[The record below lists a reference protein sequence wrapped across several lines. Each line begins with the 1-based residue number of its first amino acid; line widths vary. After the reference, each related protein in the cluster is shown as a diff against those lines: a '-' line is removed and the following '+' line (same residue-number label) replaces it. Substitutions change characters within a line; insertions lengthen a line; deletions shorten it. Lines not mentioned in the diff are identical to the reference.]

1 MTFSGLLRSLMV
13 VMLLTQGVGC
23 FGQGAGAAPV
33 PAVRSVPVV
42 KVLVQSPADTVTD
55 LQVFCLFRSSAENT
69 LHGSLVEIDEK
80 LHGLLGQIRKPEL
93 FGGEF
98 GETMV
103 LTPPP
108 GTLGAKRVL
117 IIGLGDSAGFTPAR
131 MYLVG
136 KIAWREAN
144 RLGVAH
150 PFFAPAVLDGGVTGF
165 STDAV
170 AEQVVRGLRDAMA
183 GEAGVGGAS
192 VVVDFTFLAG
202 AAHAGDTQNGINR
215 AVGR

>member
-1 MTFSGLLRSLMV
+1 MKFFGWLRVFV
-13 VMLLTQGVGC
+13 VVVFLAQGVGC
-23 FGQGAGAAPV
+23 FGQGAAAPV
-33 PAVRSVPVV
+33 PTV

-55 LQVFCLFRSSAENT
+55 LQIFCLFRSSAKNT
-69 LHGSLVEIDEK
+69 LHGSLVEIDGK

-103 LTPPP
+103 LTPAP

-165 STDAV
+165 STDVV

-183 GEAGVGGAS
+183 SEAVVRGAS

-202 AAHAGDTQNGINR
+202 STHAADTQNGINR
-215 AVGR
+215 AIRR

>member
-1 MTFSGLLRSLMV
+1 MRFSGLSRVLVAAVFLAW
-13 VMLLTQGVGC
+13 GVGC
-23 FGQGAGAAPV
+23 FGQTAVSPV
-33 PAVRSVPVV
+33 PKV

-69 LHGSLVEIDEK
+69 LHGSLVEIDGK
-80 LHGLLGQIRKPEL
+80 LHGLLGKIRKPEL

-103 LTPPP
+103 LTPPA

-117 IIGLGDSAGFTPAR
+117 IIGLGDSGSFTPAR

-136 KIAWREAN
+136 KIAWREAG

-170 AEQVVRGLRDAMA
+170 AEQVVRGFRDAMA
-183 GEAGVGGAS
+183 SEAVVGGAS
-192 VVVDFTFLAG
+192 GVVDFTFLAG
-202 AAHAGDTQNGINR
+202 ATHAADTQNGINR
-215 AVGR
+215 AIRR